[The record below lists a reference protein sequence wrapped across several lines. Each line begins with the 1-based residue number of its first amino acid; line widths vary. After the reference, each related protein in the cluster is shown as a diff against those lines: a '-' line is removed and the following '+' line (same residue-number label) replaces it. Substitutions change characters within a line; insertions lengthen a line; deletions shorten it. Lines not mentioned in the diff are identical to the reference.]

1 MAGAVLAQVT
11 LILKLVAALLKD
23 EGGRTPLHE
32 IARRR
37 CMQVRLRAVPRPCLG
52 FGCFTSMSWSCS
64 LGRTT

>member
-1 MAGAVLAQVT
+1 MQVT

-37 CMQVRLRAVPRPCLG
+37 CMQVFHMPILALLLP
-52 FGCFTSMSWSCS
+52 FI
-64 LGRTT
+64 

>member
-1 MAGAVLAQVT
+1 MRCVLCGQVT

-37 CMQVRLRAVPRPCLG
+37 CMQVRERASSCL
-52 FGCFTSMSWSCS
+52 TLPVVYARRRRADS
-64 LGRTT
+64 